1 MTDRQWEKAWPT
13 EFRKDLKAEGLT
25 DSQIDGLMQATT
37 MEKALQ
43 FLSKATL
50 ERNKALS
57 EVLKKRF
64 GRG

>member
-25 DSQIDGLMQATT
+25 DSQIDGLTQATT